1 MQFSSSQLA
10 DVTVAAPIGPIDHA
24 GAPALELA
32 LAPLLARSGTDKG
45 AIVLDF
51 SGVDYI
57 SSVGLRVLMIASKQ
71 MRQHGARIVLAAP
84 QPVVA
89 EILGISRFDHVLE
102 IAPSVRRALEW
113 LSGPALKAYEAGPGK
128 DAGAKP

>member
-1 MQFSSSQLA
+1 MRFSSNQLA
-10 DVTVAAPIGPIDHA
+10 DVTVAVPAGRIDQS
-24 GAPALELA
+24 GAPELEQALS
-32 LAPLLARSGTDKG
+32 PLVAQAGTGKG

-51 SGVDYI
+51 SSVDYI

-89 EILGISRFDHVLE
+89 EILSISRFDRVLE

-113 LSGPALKAYEAGPGK
+113 LSGPALKAYEAGSG
-128 DAGAKP
+128 AGAQS

>member
-10 DVTVAAPIGPIDHA
+10 DVTLAVPVGRIDQT
-24 GAPALELA
+24 GAPALEQA
-32 LAPLLARSGTDKG
+32 LSPLVAQAGAEKG

-57 SSVGLRVLMIASKQ
+57 SSVGLRVLMIASKA

-89 EILGISRFDHVLE
+89 EILSISRFDRVLE
-102 IAPSVRRALEW
+102 IAPAVRRALEW
-113 LSGPALKAYEAGPGK
+113 VSGPALKAYEAGTG
-128 DAGAKP
+128 AGARS